1 MKKTAYVS
9 LCGML
14 CAAALLLSFI
24 EGLIPTAGLLP
35 PGVKLGL
42 SNVVTMFA
50 AFSLGF
56 PAALSIAL
64 FKAFFALLT
73 RGALA
78 GLLSLCGGV
87 LSVCL
92 LCGLLKIDKSRRLSF
107 LFLSITGSVCHNLG
121 QLTAVMLITSFAAVY
136 YAPILIISA
145 VAAGSVTSFIL
156 KATWKYMH
164 RLEAN
169 VKTVFEKEKVR

>member
-1 MKKTAYVS
+1 MKKTVYIS

-14 CAAALLLSFI
+14 CAAALILSFI

-56 PAALSIAL
+56 PAALMIAV
-64 FKAFFALLT
+64 FKAMFALLT

-78 GLLSLCGGV
+78 GLLSLCGGL
-87 LSVCL
+87 LSVCA
-92 LCGLLKIDKSRRLSF
+92 LCLILKLDKSRRLGF
-107 LFLSITGSVCHNLG
+107 LGVSITGGICHNLG
-121 QLTAVMLITSFAAVY
+121 QLIAVMLLTTSAALY
-136 YAPILIISA
+136 YAPLLLISA

-156 KATWKYMH
+156 KTTWKYMQK
-164 RLEAN
+164 LEIN
-169 VKTVFEKEKVR
+169 VKTAFQKR